1 MYSLCM
7 EYSGFSVEKDGRARY
22 RSLAENFLAHFEEE
36 LGELRMTLP
45 VTHENVEAL
54 TIAVRTGEDTPR
66 QENRT
71 DKYARHP
78 AQ

>member
-1 MYSLCM
+1 M